1 MNLKI
6 LRSYSV
12 IILGTLITAFG
23 LNQFL
28 IPNRLND
35 GGITGIA
42 VVIHYLLG
50 WQVGWVLLLLNVPL
64 FLLTAA
70 LIGIHFGTKTIVGTL
85 SLSVALMVVPETP
98 LTHDLLL
105 SSIYGGLFS
114 GIGLGFAFR
123 AGGSTGGTDLVAR
136 LLRRFVHTSMGTGL
150 LMTDAFV
157 IAITGLSF
165 GPTSAMFSLFALFV
179 GTRMVD
185 LVGAGWDYQR
195 AAYIISKESD
205 RIVEAIYTEIGRG
218 VTGLSGIGKFT
229 RQPNEVLFVVVARS
243 EVPRLKILVYQI
255 DPLAFMVITPAHEVL
270 GEGFQSGETAA
281 RY

>member
-1 MNLKI
+1 
-6 LRSYSV
+6 
-12 IILGTLITAFG
+12 
-23 LNQFL
+23 
-28 IPNRLND
+28 
-35 GGITGIA
+35 
-42 VVIHYLLG
+42 
-50 WQVGWVLLLLNVPL
+50 
-64 FLLTAA
+64 
-70 LIGIHFGTKTIVGTL
+70 
-85 SLSVALMVVPETP
+85 
-98 LTHDLLL
+98 
-105 SSIYGGLFS
+105 
-114 GIGLGFAFR
+114 
-123 AGGSTGGTDLVAR
+123 
-136 LLRRFVHTSMGTGL
+136 
-150 LMTDAFV
+150 MTDAFV

-205 RIVEAIYTEIGRG
+205 GIVEAIYTEIGRG